1 MDEEL
6 AKKLQ
11 QEDEESSQLD
21 QPPPP
26 SFASASG
33 SADTSN
39 DQLLAMMLQLEFDKE
54 HDTILR
60 AEEKAYNKDSK
71 VKVSFEKFRT
81 LPSSYETD
89 DYDGDEESEEE
100 EVLKPVPQAPTSR
113 GRRRSKGVPMGTQ
126 TKHDADV
133 CGRRNVRNMEKF
145 PPAFPSGD
153 IGDMSQDFRLPN
165 SVFNTLRQHSYKEE
179 KQAQRLH
186 EKKEHSTSDQVLDPK
201 TRLMLFKMVDNE
213 VLTEINGCVS
223 AGKEA
228 CVFHAGGGSIEER
241 PLPTECAVKV
251 FKTTLNEFKNRDRYI
266 KDDYRF
272 KARFGK
278 QNPRKVVRMWAEK
291 EMHNLK
297 RLHEGGISCPEVV
310 LLRKHVLIMSF
321 IGQDQRPAP
330 KLKEATL
337 TQEEMTTAYHQT
349 IQGMQSM
356 YQKCHLVHADL
367 SEYNLLWH
375 RGRIVFIDVGQSVEP
390 SHPNGLEFLLRD
402 CRNMSGFFDR
412 AGIRDVMTAH
422 QLFNYVTG
430 LQIVA
435 ANDSEFMA
443 QIRTHAKR
451 AQLMETVHMRTEPYA
466 FDYFFE
472 QSQKKR
478 TDECH
483 EHDSTST
490 DTSSDTD

>member
-1 MDEEL
+1 MESSVKTLKPPTAAPLKKTNPWGRPPQATPTVCSLAAVMDEEL

-11 QEDEESSQLD
+11 NDEEQQSRVD
-21 QPPPP
+21 GPRPPPF
-26 SFASASG
+26 SSTAAG
-33 SADTSN
+33 SKADTT
-39 DQLLAMMLQLEFDKE
+39 DDHLLAMMLQLEYDKE

-71 VKVSFEKFRT
+71 VKVSFEKFLT
-81 LPSSYETD
+81 LPSSYLTD
-89 DYDGDEESEEE
+89 DYDGDEESEDETE
-100 EVLKPVPQAPTSR
+100 EVQVAQAAPSR
-113 GRRRSKGVPMGTQ
+113 GRRRSKGVPVGTQ

-133 CGRRNVRNMEKF
+133 CGRKNVRNMEKF
-145 PPAFPSGD
+145 PPAFPCGD
-153 IGDMSQDFRLPN
+153 IGDRCHDFRLPN
-165 SVFNTLRQHSYKEE
+165 SVYNTLKQHSYKEE
-179 KQAQRLH
+179 KLAQRLH
-186 EKKEHSTSDQVLDPK
+186 EKKEHSTSDQVMDTK
-201 TRLMLFKMVDNE
+201 TRLMLFKMVDNQ

-223 AGKEA
+223 TGKEA
-228 CVFHAGGGSIEER
+228 CVFHARGGSFEER

-297 RLHEGGISCPEVV
+297 RLHERGIPCPEVV

-330 KLKEATL
+330 KLKEASL
-337 TQEEMTTAYHQT
+337 SHEEMTSAYHQT
-349 IQGMQSM
+349 IQGMQGM

-375 RGRIVFIDVGQSVEP
+375 RGRVVFIDVGQSVEP

-402 CRNMSGFFDR
+402 CTNVSGFFDR
-412 AGIRDVMTAH
+412 AGVRDVKTP
-422 QLFNYVTG
+422 QELFNFVSG
-430 LQIVA
+430 LKIA
-435 ANDSEFMA
+435 AGNDSEFVA
-443 QIRTHAKR
+443 QVGC
-451 AQLMETVHMRTEPYA
+451 QFLLPVV
-466 FDYFFE
+466 
-472 QSQKKR
+472 
-478 TDECH
+478 
-483 EHDSTST
+483 
-490 DTSSDTD
+490 